1 MTPSSIR
8 LGLLSAVFGAALV
21 LGACSTDG
29 TPVAGDDTRTPTRTS
44 GPETSS
50 PETSSPETSSPETSS
65 PETSSPETSSPESSS
80 PEPPT
85 DSGSGGSGLSTE
97 KENEVFLQTLEQLNV
112 DVPDKDKYIK
122 VGRQACT
129 DIRGG
134 KSFIDIALNSPL
146 GLGPVQSG
154 SVVGAA
160 IGVFCPDQQSKISAG
175 G

>member
-8 LGLLSAVFGAALV
+8 PACCRRSSVPALV
-21 LGACSTDG
+21 LGRAPPTVHPSPAT
-29 TPVAGDDTRTPTRTS
+29 TPRTPTRTW
-44 GPETSS
+44 PRNVQPRNVQPRNVE
-50 PETSSPETSSPETSS
+50 PRNVQQ
-65 PETSSPETSSPESSS
+65 PESSS

-112 DVPDKDKYIK
+112 TCPDKYIK

>member
-29 TPVAGDDTRTPTRTS
+29 TLVAGDDTRTPTRTS
-44 GPETSS
+44 G
-50 PETSSPETSSPETSS
+50 PETSSPETSS

>member
-44 GPETSS
+44 G
-50 PETSSPETSSPETSS
+50 PETSSPETSS